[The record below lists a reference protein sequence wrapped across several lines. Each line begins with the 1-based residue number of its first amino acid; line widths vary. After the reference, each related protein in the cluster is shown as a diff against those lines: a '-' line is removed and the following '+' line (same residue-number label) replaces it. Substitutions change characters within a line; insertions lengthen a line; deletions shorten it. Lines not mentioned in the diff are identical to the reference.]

1 MPRIN
6 WGSPVNITLLDS
18 NMSIDVRYSLQVR
31 DGKLVILVSEDFN
44 KDPVVM
50 DIVTGEVGQLFISR
64 SRPRELKAVFAGSE
78 HKLSPTVTEKIRL
91 FCLGPR
97 RLA

>member
-1 MPRIN
+1 
-6 WGSPVNITLLDS
+6 
-18 NMSIDVRYSLQVR
+18 MSIDARYSLQVC
-31 DGKLVILVSEDFN
+31 DGMMVILVSEDFN

-50 DIVTGEVGQLFISR
+50 NRVTGEIGQVFISR
-64 SRPRELKAVFAGSE
+64 SRPRELKAVFAESE